1 MSHQVG
7 DVAPSDRTALRF
19 FQNLSI
25 QSKSF
30 VTSAALLACLV
41 GLGATAYV
49 TLDRSAIGLQVLSEV
64 TLPKRVAFSNLN
76 DAIVATQ
83 LKTFRYVSWASN
95 SVSDKLLKAL
105 RREIDDR
112 FILISKDLDALAARA
127 DLSPEETFQ
136 LNQISAKWQ
145 KYRATAR
152 DTLDVG
158 AVDAPMATMM
168 LGQTDESFQNVADDI
183 RQISAEI
190 ASQSTSITTDLYAA
204 IKKQKSVLAIGGII
218 GFMISILVTI
228 LVANSIVKPITAV
241 TDGMRKLSTG
251 DTEIYI
257 GYRDRHDEIGQMVEA
272 IEVFRKNAIEIHNTE
287 QAKQHDQ
294 EQRAVQRKAEMH
306 LLANEFEESVKLIV
320 TQLSDG
326 AAIMR
331 RNAQLL
337 AATASDT
344 RARSVSTAEIVTN
357 TQVNVESVAHTA
369 EQLAKTIEQLAK
381 ETVDVSELAGATA
394 SQTEN
399 ANSELRT
406 LTNAVDQILPI
417 TDLIQGIAQQTNL
430 LALNATIEAA
440 RAGEVGKGFAVVA
453 AEVKVLA
460 HQSSKA
466 TEQIAEKT
474 EAVRGSCASVV
485 TTIEKIIGEIR
496 ELRLRAEHMSSAVLE
511 QASATTEISTNAQLM
526 AERSR
531 AVAANIVELNNKA
544 AETDQGSQQVLKET
558 ERLTDHAD
566 AMNSKVESFLI
577 HARSG

>member
-168 LGQTDESFQNVADDI
+168 LGQTDESFQNAAADI

-190 ASQSTSITTDLYAA
+190 ASQSISITTDLYAA
-204 IKKQKSVLAIGGII
+204 VKKQKSVLAIGGII
-218 GFMISILVTI
+218 GFIISILVNI
-228 LVANSIVKPITAV
+228 LIAKSIVKPVTAV
-241 TDGMRKLSTG
+241 T
-251 DTEIYI
+251 
-257 GYRDRHDEIGQMVEA
+257 DEIGQMVEA
-272 IEVFRKNAIEIHNTE
+272 IEVFRKNTIEIQNTE

-344 RARSVSTAEIVTN
+344 RARSMSTAEIVTN

-466 TEQIAEKT
+466 TEQIAERT